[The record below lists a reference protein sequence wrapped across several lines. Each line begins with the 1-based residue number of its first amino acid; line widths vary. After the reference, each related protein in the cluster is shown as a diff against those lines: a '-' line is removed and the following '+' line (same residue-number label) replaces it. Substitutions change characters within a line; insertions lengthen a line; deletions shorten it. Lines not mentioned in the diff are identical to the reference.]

1 MTHLMAHV
9 TTHPVTPPLSDLHRA
24 ADALVNALN
33 TWHTH
38 CPQTPVAAERCGDQ
52 LTVLSEGGE
61 EKFTLSTHQSEYF
74 ISGRGGRYPL
84 DWRGTPVV
92 LAHAVADSTTRRP
105 VPKHPLTPLLAA
117 HGFVL
122 EEGPSLRFKYDFWI
136 TTLHAQHPDRRVI
149 WFEACDHDTGSREL
163 AVQTLECGVHR
174 VGALYTPA
182 DEEGLA
188 LRIEALDACPEAG
201 PDAAWHYTWAA
212 RAETIAGLC
221 LNPAGMDPLPGEW
234 PSTFF
239 HAPEQTPGVTR
250 RDLFPEYLRAHVAMR
265 RGTGAVTISSP
276 EDDLPF

>member
-1 MTHLMAHV
+1 MTHATPHLM
-9 TTHPVTPPLSDLHRA
+9 THPVTPPLRDLHRA
-24 ADALVNALN
+24 ADTLVDALN

-38 CPQTPVAAERCGDQ
+38 CPQTPVVAERHGDHVK
-52 LTVLSEGGE
+52 VLGEGGE
-61 EKFTLSTHQSEYF
+61 EHLTLSTHENEHF

-92 LAHAVADSTTRRP
+92 LAHAVADPATRRP
-105 VPKHPLTPLLAA
+105 VPGHPMTSLLAA

-136 TTLHAQHPDRRVI
+136 TTLHAWHPDGRVI
-149 WFEACDHDTGSREL
+149 WFQDCDYDTGGREL

-174 VGALYTPA
+174 VGALYIPA
-182 DEEGLA
+182 DEEGMA

-201 PDAAWHYTWAA
+201 PDASWQYTWRP
-212 RAETIAGLC
+212 RAETIAALC

-239 HAPEQTPGVTR
+239 HSPEQTPGVTR
-250 RDLFPEYLRAHVAMR
+250 RDLFPEYLRAHVTMR
-265 RGTGAVTISSP
+265 RGTGAVSVPSP
-276 EDDLPF
+276 EDDLSF